1 MLNKLKE
8 NKMKNLK
15 TENNT
20 SEMEEIK
27 DLVDDLGWDY
37 QLLTECGKATY
48 RKLCN
53 KLGWEYED
61 EVK

>member
-1 MLNKLKE
+1 
-8 NKMKNLK
+8 MKNLK
-15 TENNT
+15 TENHT

-37 QLLTECGKATY
+37 QLLTEGGKETY

-53 KLGWEYED
+53 KLGWQYED
-61 EVK
+61 EGDE